1 MPELVYGSAS
11 KAAAEKRA
19 SSNLAGSTTI
29 MERGLKHEQ
38 EDEKKAEEDGRE
50 SGDGGRRSDRGYCDD
65 RLR

>member
-1 MPELVYGSAS
+1 
-11 KAAAEKRA
+11 
-19 SSNLAGSTTI
+19 

-38 EDEKKAEEDGRE
+38 EDEEKAEEDGRE